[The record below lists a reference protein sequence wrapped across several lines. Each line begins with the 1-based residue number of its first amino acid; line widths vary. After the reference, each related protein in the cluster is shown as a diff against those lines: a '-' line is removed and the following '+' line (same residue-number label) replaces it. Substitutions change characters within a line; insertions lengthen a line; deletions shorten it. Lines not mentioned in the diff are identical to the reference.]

1 MDALLAI
8 LSRRSIRKYTPQAL
22 SAQTVHTLLEA
33 AMAAPSANNAQLWR
47 FVVVTEPAQL
57 GALAAVLPYGQMLLQ
72 APLAIAVC
80 AEVARGER
88 YWVQDC
94 SAASENI
101 LVAANALGLGG
112 VWLGVYPREERVAGV
127 AQVLGLPE
135 GILPLCVLSLGYP
148 AEERAAP
155 NRYDATRVHHERW

>member
-1 MDALLAI
+1 MDTLQAI
-8 LSRRSIRKYTPQAL
+8 LSRRSIRKYTSQAP
-22 SAQTVHTLLEA
+22 SAETIKALLEA
-33 AMAAPSANNAQLWR
+33 AMAAPSGNNTQPWH

-57 GALAAVLPYGQMLLQ
+57 AALAAVLPYGQMLKQ

-80 AEVARGER
+80 AEVASDER

-94 SAASENI
+94 SAAAENI
-101 LVAANALGLGG
+101 LIAAQALDLGG

-135 GILPLCVLSLGYP
+135 GVLPLCVLSLGYP
-148 AEERAAP
+148 AEEKGPAGRF
-155 NRYDATRVHHERW
+155 DATRVHHERW